1 MNRSRFIHFSEVWI
15 SRLGQA
21 LGQPSSNWCVYFVL
35 IKLAGNLNCSKMYE
49 PRMKHVISRKKWT
62 LWITATATCRL
73 WQIMPKPHF
82 GKIFF
87 LSLLLCGKNCV
98 WDIWLARLMTTEHI
112 LNYNCAN
119 FYGSKLPR
127 WYSNF
132 ITFGWTYCT
141 FKVYSRLPK
150 AAFILWS
157 YLQIIVE
164 VCENPKWL
172 SVSDWFWKE
181 IF

>member
-1 MNRSRFIHFSEVWI
+1 MVSITFLNLFFDFIDFHHAIFH
-15 SRLGQA
+15 R
-21 LGQPSSNWCVYFVL
+21 CL
-35 IKLAGNLNCSKMYE
+35 ILPMIHRN
-49 PRMKHVISRKKWT
+49 
-62 LWITATATCRL
+62 LWITATAECRL

-127 WYSNF
+127 WWSNF

-141 FKVYSRLPK
+141 FKVDCLKLPSFYDLICK
-150 AAFILWS
+150 LYWKLVKIQNDFLD
-157 YLQIIVE
+157 
-164 VCENPKWL
+164 
-172 SVSDWFWKE
+172 DWF
-181 IF
+181 